1 MIRCSHVMVV
11 LKMFAS
17 SLYNRVSKTNLLT
30 TDLMFPWYNL
40 CEQVNV
46 KFNMVTKTTFQ
57 QGSVLI
63 GLKLDQ
69 MRYEEIS

>member
-1 MIRCSHVMVV
+1 
-11 LKMFAS
+11 
-17 SLYNRVSKTNLLT
+17 
-30 TDLMFPWYNL
+30 
-40 CEQVNV
+40 
-46 KFNMVTKTTFQ
+46 MVTKTTFQ